1 MRPRDAALATL
12 VAVIWGANFIAIDR
26 GLQDFPPLL
35 FVALRFL
42 FVCVPAVFLVPRPQ
56 APWHEV
62 AVLGLF
68 MSAAQFALV
77 YLAMHLGMPA
87 GLTPLV
93 LQSQVLFTLL
103 FASVALRERP
113 TRGQLVG
120 VLVGAAGLAT
130 VAVGRASHAPLVPVL
145 LVVAAASAWAV
156 GNVLARRMGSRGRGG
171 SGLSM
176 VVWSGTVVPL
186 PLLGLSWAVEGGE
199 AVVASLSH
207 PDLVA
212 VGSAVFTAYLASLL
226 GYGLWNGLLS
236 RYPASAVV
244 PYTML
249 VPVVGMVS
257 AWWVLDEVPT
267 PLEVVGG
274 AVLLAG
280 VGAAAAL
287 GALPRSRR
295 RAGATGRRGASPVQ
309 SPVPAPVPECL
320 PEGLATR

>member
-130 VAVGRASHAPLVPVL
+130 VAVGRAAHAPLVPVL

-186 PLLGLSWAVEGGE
+186 PLLGLSWAVEGGTPSSPRSP
-199 AVVASLSH
+199 APTPWRWAAPSS
-207 PDLVA
+207 PPTSPRCWA
-212 VGSAVFTAYLASLL
+212 TGCGTACC
-226 GYGLWNGLLS
+226 
-236 RYPASAVV
+236 PATRRARSCRS
-244 PYTML
+244 PCSCRW
-249 VPVVGMVS
+249 S
-257 AWWVLDEVPT
+257 AW
-267 PLEVVGG
+267 
-274 AVLLAG
+274 
-280 VGAAAAL
+280 
-287 GALPRSRR
+287 
-295 RAGATGRRGASPVQ
+295 
-309 SPVPAPVPECL
+309 
-320 PEGLATR
+320 